1 MPRGG
6 GCGGRGGG
14 GILEPLVLA
23 ALAREE
29 SHGYDLRRTILEM
42 TDGEVPVDVGG
53 LYRVLRRLEDDG
65 FVTSEW
71 AAGEGGP
78 QRRDYRITPAGA
90 ARIVEWS
97 AHLHE
102 RARVLALVAD
112 AIDGTRAQAQVSN
125 RTDG

>member
-14 GILEPLVLA
+14 GMLEPLVLA
-23 ALAREE
+23 ALARQE

-42 TDGEVPVDVGG
+42 TGGEVPVDVGG
-53 LYRVLRRLEDDG
+53 LYRILRRLEDDG

-78 QRRDYRITPAGA
+78 QRRDYRITDAGS
-90 ARIVEWS
+90 ARLAEWS
-97 AHLHE
+97 THLHE
-102 RARVLALVAD
+102 RVRVLSMVTD
-112 AIDGTRAQAQVSN
+112 AIDGTHGTARS
-125 RTDG
+125 

>member
-14 GILEPLVLA
+14 GLLEPLVLA
-23 ALAREE
+23 ALTHEE

-42 TDGEVPVDVGG
+42 TDGQVPVDVGG

-65 FVTSEW
+65 LVTSAW
-71 AAGEGGP
+71 AAGEAGP
-78 QRRDYRITPAGA
+78 QRRDYRITEAGL
-90 ARIVEWS
+90 ARLAEWS

-102 RARVLALVAD
+102 RTRVLGMVAD
-112 AIDGTRAQAQVSN
+112 AIDVARGTAR
-125 RTDG
+125 G